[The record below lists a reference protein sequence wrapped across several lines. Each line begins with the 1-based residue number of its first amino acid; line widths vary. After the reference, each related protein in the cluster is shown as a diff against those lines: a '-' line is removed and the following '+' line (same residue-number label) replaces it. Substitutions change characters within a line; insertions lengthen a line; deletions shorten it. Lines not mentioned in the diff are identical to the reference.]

1 VIGTGALVAGFA
13 LAAMT
18 IGWPISAT
26 LAGRVYMRIG
36 MRDTALIGAFFVIVG
51 AVLVAMLGREA
62 EVWQAGG
69 AAFVVGVGL
78 GLSSSPT
85 MIAVQ
90 TTVGWQQRGV
100 ATATN
105 MFARSI
111 GSAVGVAIF
120 GAIVNGTLDGRET
133 DRSALYESIHNVFLT
148 MIVVAVLSVGAL
160 FLMPRRT
167 PTQTD
172 KAA

>member
-1 VIGTGALVAGFA
+1 
-13 LAAMT
+13 MT
-18 IGWPISAT
+18 IGWPIAAT
-26 LAGRVYMRIG
+26 LSGRVYMRIG
-36 MRDTALIGAFFVIVG
+36 MRDTALIGSFFVIAG
-51 AVLVAMLGREA
+51 AVLVAMLGRDA

-85 MIAVQ
+85 IVAVQ

-100 ATATN
+100 ATGTN

-120 GAIVNGTLDGRET
+120 GAIVNGTLHGREN
-133 DRSALYESIHNVFLT
+133 DPSALYQSIHYVFLA
-148 MIVVAVLSVGAL
+148 MVAVAVLSVGAL
-160 FLMPRRT
+160 LLMPRKT
-167 PTQTD
+167 PLQQ
-172 KAA
+172 